1 MGRLRQAVRLG
12 TLLPRAAGL
21 IRQHGRPPAAI
32 YFGESPGDDLL
43 ATAVIRQWRR
53 VHGTRPWYLTRHPSL
68 FTGNQDVGL
77 VLDYS
82 PELAGALRVFGVPRR
97 RLIYHRYDPSADRSV
112 APEGIH
118 IINLMCH
125 AAGLPPIDDP
135 APVLWLSPDEIARPT
150 RPRIVVQSSVMSA
163 AMPIRTKEWSVD
175 RVQAVVDALHRDHR
189 DVEIVQLG
197 TSTDPPLA
205 HVVDYRG
212 RTTIREAAGVL
223 AGAAVFV
230 GLVGFLMHLARA
242 VETPSV
248 IVFGGREHPSQSG
261 YPANRNLFTELP
273 CSPCWFWNHCPYE
286 HECMKRIDVQ
296 TVLEQVRQL
305 LAATTTT

>member
-1 MGRLRQAVRLG
+1 MGRLRQAARVG
-12 TLLPRAAGL
+12 TLLPRAAAL

-68 FTGNQDVGL
+68 FAGNQDVGL

-82 PELAGALRVFGVPRR
+82 PELAGALRVLGVPRR
-97 RLIYHRYDPSADRSV
+97 RLAYHRYDPSTDRSE
-112 APEGIH
+112 APDGIH
-118 IINLMCH
+118 IINLMCQ
-125 AAGLPPIDDP
+125 AAGLPSIDDP
-135 APVLWLSPDEIARPT
+135 APVLSLSPNEIARST
-150 RPRIVVQSSVMSA
+150 RPRIVVQSSGLGA

-175 RVQAVVDALHRDHR
+175 RMQVVVDALHRDHA
-189 DVEIVQLG
+189 DVEILQVG
-197 TSTDPPLA
+197 TATDPPLSN
-205 HVVDYRG
+205 VVDYRG
-212 RTTIREAAGVL
+212 RTTIREAAGLL

-261 YPANRNLFTELP
+261 YAANRNLFTELP

-286 HECMKRIDVQ
+286 HECMTRIDAG
-296 TVLEQVRQL
+296 TVVHEVRQV
-305 LAATTTT
+305 LAART